1 MKRRKTL
8 NKYATNTSD
17 PQKMIDELHQK
28 RKDFKH
34 LRDATA
40 FGAMLSVIGPNFDDY
55 RFEKPM
61 EDNNES
67 GLTEIEFPESIS
79 LRPMEDNKEE
89 D

>member
-1 MKRRKTL
+1 MSQDRMKVMKRRKTL

-40 FGAMLSVIGPNFDDY
+40 FGTMLNVFGPNYNDY
-55 RFEKPM
+55 RMDPSSVSQKHEEK
-61 EDNNES
+61 
-67 GLTEIEFPESIS
+67 
-79 LRPMEDNKEE
+79 KEE
-89 D
+89 E